1 MLSPLTAQVG
11 PSIQNRYVFDETY
24 ACPVF
29 VQCLQFAISKHTPGA
44 LWLHIYFAQEL
55 VYNVHELDSTILC
68 VAVLRTKAV
77 PHVARSVVESSL
89 KPFFQPVGS
98 LDF

>member
-1 MLSPLTAQVG
+1 MPCICTVLAV
-11 PSIQNRYVFDETY
+11 
-24 ACPVF
+24 
-29 VQCLQFAISKHTPGA
+29 AISKHTPGA

-55 VYNVHELDSTILC
+55 VYNVHEPDSTILC